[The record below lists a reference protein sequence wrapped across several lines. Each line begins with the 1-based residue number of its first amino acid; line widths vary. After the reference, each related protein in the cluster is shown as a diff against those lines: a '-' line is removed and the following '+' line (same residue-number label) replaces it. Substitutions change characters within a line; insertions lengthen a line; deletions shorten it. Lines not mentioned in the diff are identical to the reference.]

1 MLEEED
7 SGDDKSDEDED
18 SNEDGA
24 KSQGSMMSS
33 E

>member
-7 SGDDKSDEDED
+7 SGDDKSDGDED